1 MTDLNNELRKTNKQL
16 ENQIENYIKKLR
28 EVLFFVQ
35 ETKTNPL
42 HISQTRENDATLEEK
57 FSNELMAKDK
67 LITVLQTS
75 HKNNEAKVKEL
86 DSACT
91 EMKGLLDDST
101 EGWV

>member
-1 MTDLNNELRKTNKQL
+1 
-16 ENQIENYIKKLR
+16 
-28 EVLFFVQ
+28 
-35 ETKTNPL
+35 
-42 HISQTRENDATLEEK
+42 
-57 FSNELMAKDK
+57 MAKDK